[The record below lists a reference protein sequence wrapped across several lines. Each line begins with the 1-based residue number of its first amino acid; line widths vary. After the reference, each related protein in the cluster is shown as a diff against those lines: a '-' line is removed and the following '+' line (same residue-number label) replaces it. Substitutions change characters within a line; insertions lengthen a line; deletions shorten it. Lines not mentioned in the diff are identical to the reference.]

1 LHRGCRCVD
10 EGGSLPRRSA
20 RTRLVGAGEIGIV
33 FDPGLGSEE
42 DAVAIDLTPEDAL
55 ELAAKIADVYG
66 LHRRWLD
73 ARESDP
79 LAHAPEPLLRAQ
91 VVGLDVEGWQ
101 LRMLLE
107 AGYRLRDAECLARD
121 ESIDL
126 HQAEDL
132 ARDAGPET
140 AMEIL
145 T

>member
-1 LHRGCRCVD
+1 VNHFPFRVD
-10 EGGSLPRRSA
+10 LLGPGSSEP
-20 RTRLVGAGEIGIV
+20 EKIGLV

-42 DAVAIDLTPEDAL
+42 ESVAIDLTPEDAL
-55 ELAAKIADVYG
+55 ELAARISDVYG
-66 LHRRWLD
+66 LHKRWLD

-79 LAHAPEPLLRAQ
+79 LASAPGLLRRTE
-91 VVGLDVEGWQ
+91 VIGLDVEGWR
-101 LRMLLE
+101 LRVLLE
-107 AGYRLRDAECLARD
+107 AGYPLRDAECLARD

-140 AMEIL
+140 AMKIL